1 MDNLKVNDLRIE
13 LSLRRVA
20 TANMKKPELEKEFN
34 VLRGGIVNVPA
45 LLQGIPEIPLCK
57 TGLEHYE
64 ISPVERLHDIQGH
77 LCNIIDEVRVSL
89 EGEVREKVEAICST
103 VLGKETLSSDYRKG
117 SILILKTLQELQPI
131 SPLIE
136 TAVEISEILYS
147 GPLKHCSQ
155 SILRLHL
162 FMQDY
167 AEIKYA
173 SQRQCH
179 LEKCLAGIFMH

>member
-1 MDNLKVNDLRIE
+1 M
-13 LSLRRVA
+13 
-20 TANMKKPELEKEFN
+20 
-34 VLRGGIVNVPA
+34 LRGGIVNVPA
-45 LLQGIPEIPLCK
+45 LLQGIPEMPLCK
-57 TGLEHYE
+57 IGLEHYK
-64 ISPVERLHDIQGH
+64 ISPVERLHDIKGH

-103 VLGKETLSSDYRKG
+103 VLGKETLRGSDYRKG

-131 SPLIE
+131 SPLTALLE

-179 LEKCLAGIFMH
+179 LEKCLASIFTH